1 MGVKSDLDELRGILA
16 DLMLPREAIARI
28 EEEIRAK
35 DYRVEGAWLARR
47 LMELGLHRGKVVEFF
62 RELGIEDESIAYLME
77 KATLGEKKDV
87 EIKIGGGE
95 RREDVRERLRVFRDE
110 KAEAGEEYEDAL
122 RSLFHAARRG
132 GKES

>member
-1 MGVKSDLDELRGILA
+1 MSVKSDLDELRGILA

-47 LMELGLHRGKVVEFF
+47 LMELGLRRGKVVEFF
-62 RELGIEDESIAYLME
+62 RELGVEDESIAYLME
-77 KATLGEKKDV
+77 RATLGEKKDI

-95 RREDVRERLRVFRDE
+95 RRGDIRERLRVFRDE

-122 RSLFHAARRG
+122 RSLFHATRGG